1 MYWLDN
7 WQVIGTWVG
16 ALVGFSFVLLF
27 FLMIGTCIGISDGSS
42 LVPLLE
48 LLLGMAL
55 GNIIGSLI
63 VFPNNRFV
71 FDSLVRYLD
80 VMIIENPPGSLI
92 MSSFG
97 MSPYVLLENCTVSLL
112 RKFT

>member
-16 ALVGFSFVLLF
+16 ALVGFLFAPLF
-27 FLMIGTCIGISDGSS
+27 FLMIGTWIGILDGSS

-55 GNIIGSLI
+55 GNTIASLI
-63 VFPNNRFV
+63 TFPNTGSV
-71 FDSLVRYLD
+71 LDSLVGYLD
-80 VMIIENPPGSLI
+80 VMILENPPWSLI
-92 MSSFG
+92 TSSSG
-97 MSPYVLLENCTVSLL
+97 MLPKVLLENCTVSLI